1 VSFSTRAGLG
11 FGLALM
17 TFSAV
22 VWAEEPDAR
31 FTGDW
36 DGRRTKMEEQGVAIF
51 ANYTVD
57 GLRNWNGGYAQGN
70 SFQGIAEAGV
80 ILDLEK
86 VWGWAGT
93 SLYLSGMR
101 VHGDDPSAELVG
113 DYNYVSNIV
122 AENTTRV
129 FQAWAAW
136 QREEFS
142 IKAGLLTFDDAFMV
156 SETSQL
162 FINSGFGPMPTI
174 SGNTSTPI
182 WPISA
187 LGAAVSWIDEQGWSL
202 QAGVFDGD
210 GGDELSNRRGTTI
223 RLDADEGALTVIEAG
238 KIFSPTSYPTSVKAG
253 FWFHSGYFQDYASG
267 EERHGNQGFFAIVDQ
282 HLTRVDDSGPTWVM
296 FARAGNALS
305 EARNV
310 VRFHGDIGVSA
321 TGLIAGR
328 PDDVFGFGICRTE
341 FGSDYLAA
349 REAEESFVTRRET
362 VLEATYSIALGHG
375 VTLQPDL
382 QYVFDPHE
390 SGRDAFL
397 GILRVYAEF

>member
-1 VSFSTRAGLG
+1 MSFSAHRRVWLG
-11 FGLALM
+11 FAWLALW
-17 TFSAV
+17 V
-22 VWAEEPDAR
+22 VVDAEDAPER
-31 FTGDW
+31 LTGEW
-36 DGRRTKMEEQGVAIF
+36 GGGRTAWEQRGVSLF

-70 SFQGIAEAGV
+70 TLQGAAEAG
-80 ILDLEK
+80 LAFDLEK
-86 VWGWAGT
+86 TWGWRGA

-101 VHGDDPSAELVG
+101 LHGDDPSAELVG

-122 AENTTRV
+122 GENTSRV
-129 FQAWAAW
+129 FQVWAAW

-142 IKAGLLTFDDAFMV
+142 VKGGLLTFDDMFMV
-156 SETSQL
+156 SETAQL

-187 LGAAVSWIDEQGWSL
+187 LGAVAGWVDEAGWSL
-202 QAGVFDGD
+202 HAGVFDGD

-223 RLDADEGALTVIEAG
+223 RLDADEGALAVLEAG
-238 KIFSPTSYPTSVKAG
+238 KVFSQTTHATSVRIGA
-253 FWFHSGYFQDYASG
+253 WFHSGYFQDYASG
-267 EERHGNQGFFAIVDQ
+267 EERRGNEGFFAVIDRQVSQ
-282 HLTRVDDSGPTWVM
+282 ANASGPVWRM
-296 FARAGNALS
+296 FARAGHAAS

-310 VRFHGDIGVSA
+310 VRSHADVGVSA
-321 TGLIAGR
+321 SGLIAGR
-328 PDDVFGFGICRTE
+328 PDDVVGVAICRTE

-349 REAEESFVTRRET
+349 RAAGESVVSGRET
-362 VLEATYSIALGHG
+362 VIEATYSIALGRG